1 MKHILRLIVALIIIG
16 VVMLIVYSNDG
27 KEEVSLQPTED
38 TTTTMP
44 LTVEKENPITK
55 EEYLQYATMTLSAY
69 SKEQRE
75 LLENEIIPMIC
86 CQVAEK
92 FSSDYEKI
100 LKDYTGM
107 GGIKIKPSY
116 DDFRNAWIAYFNFN
130 DYRNLIDRYL
140 NVYNNTLKDFYN
152 DFCKSL
158 KVNNISTSYPSCFT
172 HFDLPTGHIENYVN
186 EEMKQFYWDM
196 ADYAVDG
203 LLILAEV
210 ATVGMTTPLLVAKW
224 AKTGYDVCATVDELL
239 LDDSTEESEKL
250 EISIAESLM
259 LTVENY
265 LINEYD
271 NFFSA
276 ANSQVYNNIKNK

>member
-1 MKHILRLIVALIIIG
+1 MKHILRLIVALIVIG
-16 VVMLIVYSNDG
+16 VVVLIVHSNDD
-27 KEEVSLQPTED
+27 KEEVPQQSTED
-38 TTTTMP
+38 TTTTLQP
-44 LTVEKENPITK
+44 TEEEKPITK
-55 EEYLQYATMTLSAY
+55 EEYLQYASMMLSDY
-69 SKEQRE
+69 TKEQRE

-92 FSSDYEKI
+92 YSGDYEKI

-116 DDFRNAWIAYFNFN
+116 EDFRKAWEANFNFY
-130 DYRNLIDRYL
+130 DYRNLIDNYL
-140 NVYNNTLKDFYN
+140 NVYNNTLKDFYA
-152 DFCKSL
+152 DFCKGL
-158 KVNNISTSYPSCFT
+158 EVDNISPTYPSCFT
-172 HFDLPTGHIENYVN
+172 RFALPSDHIENYVN

-210 ATVGMTTPLLVAKW
+210 ASGGTATPLLVAKW
-224 AKTGYDVCATVDELL
+224 AKTGYDVSATVDELF

-259 LTVENY
+259 LTIENY

-271 NFFSA
+271 KFFSA

>member
-16 VVMLIVYSNDG
+16 IVVLIIQSNDG
-27 KEEVSLQPTED
+27 EDEVPQQTSDTTATLQPAEE
-38 TTTTMP
+38 
-44 LTVEKENPITK
+44 EKPITK

-92 FSSDYEKI
+92 FSGDYEKI
-100 LKDYTGM
+100 LKDYTGI

-116 DDFRNAWIAYFNFN
+116 EDFRKAWEANFNFY
-130 DYRNLIDRYL
+130 DYRKLIDRYL
-140 NVYNNTLKDFYN
+140 NVYNNTLKDFYA
-152 DFCKSL
+152 DFCKGL
-158 KVNNISTSYPSCFT
+158 EVNNISPTYPSCFT
-172 HFDLPTGHIENYVN
+172 HFDIPKGQIENYVDT
-186 EEMKQFYWDM
+186 EMKQFYWDM

-210 ATVGMTTPLLVAKW
+210 ASGGTATPLLIAKW
-224 AKTGYDVCATVDELL
+224 AKTGYDVSATVDELL
-239 LDDSTEESEKL
+239 LEDSTEESEKL

-259 LTVENY
+259 LTIENY

-271 NFFSA
+271 KFFSWSNA
-276 ANSQVYNNIKNK
+276 LIYNNIKNK

>member
-1 MKHILRLIVALIIIG
+1 MKHILRLIVVLIIIG
-16 VVMLIVYSNDG
+16 VVMLIVYSNDD
-27 KEEVSLQPTED
+27 KEEIPLQSTED
-38 TTTTMP
+38 TAAT
-44 LTVEKENPITK
+44 LQSAEEEKPITK
-55 EEYLQYATMTLSAY
+55 EEYLQYASMTLSAY

-92 FSSDYEKI
+92 FSGDYEKI

-116 DDFRNAWIAYFNFN
+116 EDFRKAWEANFNFY

-140 NVYNNTLKDFYN
+140 NVYNNTLKDFYA

-158 KVNNISTSYPSCFT
+158 EVNNISTSSPSCFT
-172 HFDLPTGHIENYVN
+172 HFDLPKGQIENYVDT
-186 EEMKQFYWDM
+186 EMKQFYCDM

-224 AKTGYDVCATVDELL
+224 AKTGYDVSATVDELL

-259 LTVENY
+259 LTIENY

-271 NFFSA
+271 KFFSA